1 MTQQPRPEA
10 VCVGADDPEVTA
22 TGITGGTTAAGPG
35 GLHLLEGRPQG
46 HTAGLIA

>member
-1 MTQQPRPEA
+1 VTQQPRPEA

-22 TGITGGTTAAGPG
+22 GITGGTTAAGPG